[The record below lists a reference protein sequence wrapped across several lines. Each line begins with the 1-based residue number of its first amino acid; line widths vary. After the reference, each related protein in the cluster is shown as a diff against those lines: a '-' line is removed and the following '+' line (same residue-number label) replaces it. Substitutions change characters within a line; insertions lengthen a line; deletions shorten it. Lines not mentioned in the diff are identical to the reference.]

1 MATLLGTAFSRLP
14 IVGPYISLIFSIMG
28 AIIGAK
34 VALNKREDILLFF
47 NRVWFARNKD
57 NTRKTNA
64 RNASRTYK
72 LLDTSVLIDGRILDV
87 IRLGFLEG
95 VIVIPKFVLEE
106 LQKIADSGDTLKR
119 NRGRRG
125 LDIVRA
131 IQADKNAVVEIAEKD
146 YDDITEVD
154 TKLVRLAKER
164 GGMVATN
171 DFNLSKV
178 AEIQGVR
185 VLNIN
190 DLANALKQSVLPGEE
205 LQIYLA
211 KEGKEPGQAIGTW
224 MTGPWW

>member
-1 MATLLGTAFSRLP
+1 M
-14 IVGPYISLIFSIMG
+14 
-28 AIIGAK
+28 
-34 VALNKREDILLFF
+34 NKREDILLFF

-57 NTRKTNA
+57 NARKASA

-95 VIVIPKFVLEE
+95 IIVIPKFVLEE

-131 IQADKNAVVEIAEKD
+131 IQGDKNAVVEIADKD

-224 MTGPWW
+224 TTVPWWWWKGASAA